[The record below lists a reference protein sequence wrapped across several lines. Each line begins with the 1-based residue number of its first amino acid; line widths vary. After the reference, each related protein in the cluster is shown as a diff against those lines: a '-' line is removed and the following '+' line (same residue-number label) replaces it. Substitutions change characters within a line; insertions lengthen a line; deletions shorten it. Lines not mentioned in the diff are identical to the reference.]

1 MFKLAWSKN
10 GTPNTLSGAS
20 DTITISDQ
28 TSTKFNIFLS
38 HQINNGSGIQG
49 TGRSGY
55 GSVDSGN
62 NYARRQSFNG
72 AADATATSQ
81 SYAFLAGAGSYTT
94 TDAFTIGYFI
104 NIQTEEKLFIAFT
117 VDAQPAASL
126 APDRIEAVGKWA
138 NTSNQID
145 NLQLFNIGSGDYT
158 TGSNLSA
165 LGTD

>member
-138 NTSNQID
+138 NTSNQITEID
-145 NLQLFNIGSGDYT
+145 FDSTSGNFGTNSILKIWGSD
-158 TGSNLSA
+158 
-165 LGTD
+165 